1 MSIKT
6 LYILLFLTTLIRT
19 GEAPTPLQTSRD
31 LLRGYSTKLI
41 LLSFFS
47 STVTISWSYP
57 SLPGYTGKCG
67 RTLLWLC
74 RGDDSEY
81 MQFILGLG
89 AIRLGVSLVPR
100 CVSQRACVHI
110 LGSGEFIVHLC
121 CAVCH
126 SECVCTSSV
135 RGSSLVPRCVS

>member
-1 MSIKT
+1 M
-6 LYILLFLTTLIRT
+6 
-19 GEAPTPLQTSRD
+19 
-31 LLRGYSTKLI
+31 
-41 LLSFFS
+41 
-47 STVTISWSYP
+47 ISWSYP

-81 MQFILGLG
+81 MRFILGLG

-110 LGSGEFIVHLC
+110 LGSGEFNFHLC
-121 CAVCH
+121 RAVRH
-126 SECVCTSSV
+126 SEHVCTF
-135 RGSSLVPRCVS
+135 RFGEFTGALA